1 VRRLLRGPGKVPPRL
16 EVHARRM
23 MRAAISLLLAGSL
36 AGAAAAATGRDL
48 RGCYG
53 FSDTFAPLS
62 SDAPVAEFVDIS
74 ATGTRLTLS
83 DDEVSAPIPIGF
95 PFEFFG
101 REQSQV
107 SVSAN
112 GFLTFADAPPP
123 SSGCLC
129 QPRSLPDA
137 RVPNGIIAGLWKDL
151 NPGLG
156 GSIVFQTVGTAPNR
170 RFIVEVSLVPDCLT
184 AAGLRPSRT

>member
-1 VRRLLRGPGKVPPRL
+1 
-16 EVHARRM
+16 
-23 MRAAISLLLAGSL
+23 
-36 AGAAAAATGRDL
+36 
-48 RGCYG
+48 
-53 FSDTFAPLS
+53 APLS
-62 SDAPVAEFVDIS
+62 SDAPVAEFGDIC

-112 GFLTFADAPPP
+112 GFLTFADVPPP

-137 RVPNGIIAGLWKDL
+137 RVPNGLVAGLWKDL

-156 GSIVFQTVGTAPNR
+156 GGCVFPNPRPAPAR
-170 RFIVEVSLVPDCLT
+170 R
-184 AAGLRPSRT
+184 AARPARRAPGSPSPAPARHPR